1 MLRTAFVAGTNI
13 MRRRRATAGD
23 DETEREKD
31 EAKSA
36 SSGGS
41 PPWSAL
47 SLVLIV
53 VVFAVIGRL
62 GRDAVTRSLGKW
74 GNLGRSISPFSS
86 SPSGVTRLV
95 TAEELSRHDGN
106 QDPTL
111 WLAILGEV
119 FDVTKGERHYGAEGG
134 YKGFVG
140 KDGTRAFHTGHF
152 NTPEGLTPDMS
163 GLPDAAHLAIREWAD
178 FYGRDYAYVGKLAP
192 GFYYDERGKGTEGKR
207 NFEAAVARARS
218 DKANAVARDAA
229 FPACRARWSQQ
240 HGGEV
245 WCDANKGYPRK
256 DVSHVNG
263 KPRVRCACFPDAG
276 FSDQRQ
282 LYPGCPND
290 ARRCA
295 T

>member
-62 GRDAVTRSLGKW
+62 GRDAVGSLVAW

-95 TAEELSRHDGN
+95 TAEELSRHDGV

-119 FDVTKGERHYGAEGG
+119 FDVTVEEMTPVKMGG
-134 YKGFVG
+134 
-140 KDGTRAFHTGHF
+140 HC
-152 NTPEGLTPDMS
+152 
-163 GLPDAAHLAIREWAD
+163 
-178 FYGRDYAYVGKLAP
+178 
-192 GFYYDERGKGTEGKR
+192 RGVQ
-207 NFEAAVARARS
+207 A
-218 DKANAVARDAA
+218 
-229 FPACRARWSQQ
+229 
-240 HGGEV
+240 HGGPV
-245 WCDANKGYPRK
+245 
-256 DVSHVNG
+256 
-263 KPRVRCACFPDAG
+263 VR
-276 FSDQRQ
+276 
-282 LYPGCPND
+282 
-290 ARRCA
+290 
-295 T
+295 TVK